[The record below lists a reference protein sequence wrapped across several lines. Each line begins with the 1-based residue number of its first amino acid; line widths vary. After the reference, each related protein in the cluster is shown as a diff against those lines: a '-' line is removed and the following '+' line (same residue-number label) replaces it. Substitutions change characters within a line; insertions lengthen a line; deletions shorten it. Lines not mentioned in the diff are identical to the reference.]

1 MTAKIA
7 APNRSAIELSVISF
21 FVMSNFKE
29 IEVLLNF
36 VTKLDLA
43 ENKILGLFFNWF
55 QLSIMSQVFANCR
68 WFRVFS
74 ALSGCSMLY
83 YVP

>member
-1 MTAKIA
+1 MTTKIA

-21 FVMSNFKE
+21 FVMSNFIE

-55 QLSIMSQVFANCR
+55 
-68 WFRVFS
+68 
-74 ALSGCSMLY
+74 
-83 YVP
+83 